1 MKKHLFA
8 ACLIMGIL
16 NTNAQ
21 NDTIWSINFNDSTQ
35 LPSAWMQTTYSTNDG
50 WVVNTATGVSSG
62 FFGVPAADG
71 NVVCT
76 NDDECNCDHSADTLF
91 AMNTDLVNTDN
102 PYLTFQAFYLEGSY
116 IGYDE
121 NFKVITSVN
130 GGIDW
135 VEHTIISGATSWQNY
150 ALDFSEY
157 AGGDVLFAFVYSD
170 GGGWLFGAAIDNV
183 AVIDLDTTLVNGSV
197 SGGNLASAI
206 DAVPTTTYQYYKHIV
221 GQELIPSVTITNELV
236 VPITELDI
244 KYTFGSDVVTE
255 SLTGIYITQGSSY
268 RYDFTQIITMPLDT
282 LSLTFEL
289 MSVNGMTDVQT
300 DNNTTSLTVYGIQP
314 SANKKVIVEEGT
326 GTWCGFCPK
335 STVYLEYL
343 EEKYPDNFIA
353 LSVHNADPMV
363 VAEYD
368 QALGNN
374 ISGYPAAMID
384 RASFEGANGI
394 LPQNFERAMLERVA
408 TSSGTS
414 VSVAADL
421 LSDLDATIIVNVHFE
436 QVLASTYKVALVLVE
451 DEVTGTGNT
460 WAQQNDYA
468 GGAYGPMGGYENM
481 ASVIPA
487 NSISYNRVVRGI
499 IGGFGGSSSAT
510 VTSPVVD
517 STYNF
522 AFNAPLNAGWDVEN
536 LRVVALF
543 INSLSGEIINA
554 GISETLDVAV
564 NENTTEQSQIKLYPN
579 PANEVAYL
587 KLNNSN
593 TTSALV
599 RIADAT
605 GKVVFEQAFN
615 ALNANA
621 LIQLNTAALATGFYS
636 VAVIE
641 GSTVSTKTLVV
652 SK

>member
-1 MKKHLFA
+1 MKHLFA
-8 ACLIMGIL
+8 ACLILGIL
-16 NTNAQ
+16 KADAQ
-21 NDTIWSINFNDSTQ
+21 NDTIWFLNFNDSTL
-35 LPSAWMQTTYSTNDG
+35 LPSTWSQSTFSTNGG
-50 WVVNTATGVSSG
+50 WVVGSTASVSSG

-71 NVVCT
+71 NVLCT
-76 NDDECNCDHSADTLF
+76 NDDACNCDHSADTLF
-91 AMNTDLVNTDN
+91 AMNADLVNRDN
-102 PYLTFQAFYLEGSY
+102 PYVTFQAFYLEGAY
-116 IGYDE
+116 AGFEE
-121 NFKVITSVN
+121 NFKVLTSIN

-135 VEHTIISGATSWQNY
+135 VEHTIISGATSWQSY
-150 ALDFSEY
+150 ALDLSEF
-157 AGGDVLFAFVYSD
+157 AGGDVQLAFVYSD

-183 AVIDLDTTLVNGSV
+183 AVVDLDTTLVNAAL
-197 SGGNLASAI
+197 SGGNLASVI
-206 DAVPTTTYQYYKHIV
+206 SAVPTTNYQYYKHLV
-221 GQELIPSVTITNELV
+221 NEELIPSVTITNELV
-236 VPITELDI
+236 VPITDLEI
-244 KYTFGSDVVTE
+244 KYTFGAEVVTE
-255 SLTGIYITQGSSY
+255 TVTGIYLSQGGSY
-268 RYDFTQIITMPLDT
+268 VYDFTQPITVPLDT
-282 LSLTFEL
+282 LALTFDL
-289 MSVNGMTDVQT
+289 LSVNGLTDAQAS
-300 DNNTTSLTVYGIQP
+300 NNTTSITVYGIQLN
-314 SANKKVIVEEGT
+314 ANKKVVVEEGT

-335 STVYLEYL
+335 STVYLDFL

-374 ISGYPAAMID
+374 ISGYPAGMVD

-394 LPQNFERAMLERVA
+394 LPQNFERAVLERIS
-408 TSSGTS
+408 TNSGTT

-421 LSDLDATIIVNVHFE
+421 LSDLDATVIVNVNFA
-436 QVLASTYKVALVLVE
+436 QTLSSTYKVAVVIVE
-451 DEVTGTGNT
+451 DEVAGTGNS

-468 GGAYGPMGGYENM
+468 GGAYGPMGGYENL
-481 ASVIPA
+481 AAVIPA
-487 NSISYNRVVRGI
+487 NSISYNRVVRAI
-499 IGGFGGSSSAT
+499 IGGFSGSSAAT

-554 GISETLDVAV
+554 GISETLDVSV
-564 NENTTEQSQIKLYPN
+564 KENTTDQAQFKLYPN